1 MRSRVRPGSLLVA
14 GMMVAALLPGVA
26 AADDDLGQILGDVGQ
41 ESVPTADCGP
51 GSRPETGLQ
60 GDVPADDRNGGR
72 SKQGYTCNTSFV
84 GGYQGTGGGMLSA
97 SFDHCSYTGTFF
109 PGQLLQGDGGV
120 TVLDASDPAHPVRTD
135 MLREPAMVGG
145 TFETLKVNK
154 NRKLLAA
161 TAVPLG
167 IAGGGYF
174 SIYDIS
180 DCAHPRLLNHGAGTQ
195 LTMPMPFLS
204 HEGGFSPDG
213 NTYWASG
220 VFPGLLSAIDVS
232 DPANPHIIWQGLTGI
247 EGHGFGIS
255 PDGNRL
261 YLSAW
266 AGMTVLDVSAVQR
279 RDPNPQVPHLG
290 HLFWTDGQVT
300 QHSIPVFYHGH
311 PYTFTPDEI
320 GSGGVKLID
329 VSDPANLRI
338 VQRLKLAID
347 TPANIEENVRSSQG
361 GSVLTYDPHYC
372 TVDRQDDPTAMACSW
387 LSSGIRVFDVRNP
400 NNIREIAYYNPP
412 ARTGENLNLVNSPHA
427 QASVIGLPLLEFMA
441 IGRSGFQGKLN
452 LLNTLTS
459 RSAQAFNGDLSS
471 DWCLSPPEWHG
482 TQLWT
487 TCSDNGFMVI
497 QLDNHVYSPPANQ
510 DSTVGA

>member
-1 MRSRVRPGSLLVA
+1 MRSRLVPGCLMAVGVVLAGLVPA
-14 GMMVAALLPGVA
+14 TPA
-26 AADDDLGQILGDVGQ
+26 AAQDDLATFTEVGT

-51 GSRPETGLQ
+51 GSSPETGLQ
-60 GDVPADDRNGGR
+60 GDVPVADRDNGR
-72 SKQGYTCNTSFV
+72 SKLGYTCNTSFV

-97 SFDHCSYTGTFF
+97 SYDHCSYTGTFF
-109 PGQLLQGDGGV
+109 PGGVLQGDGGV
-120 TVLDASDPAHPVRTD
+120 TVLDVSDPRNPVRTD
-135 MLREPAMVGG
+135 MLREPAMTGG
-145 TFETLKVNK
+145 TFETLKISK
-154 NRKLLAA
+154 SRKLLAA
-161 TAVPLG
+161 SSVPLG
-167 IAGGGYF
+167 VVGGGYF

-180 DCAHPRLLNHGAGTQ
+180 DCAHPRLLNRGAGTDM
-195 LTMPMPFLS
+195 TMPLPFLS

-232 DPANPHIIWQGLTGI
+232 DPANPHIIWQGLTGV

-255 PDGNRL
+255 PDGNTL

-266 AGMTVLDVSAVQR
+266 AGMTILDISAVQR

-290 HLFWTDGQVT
+290 HRFWLDGQVT
-300 QHSIPVFYHGH
+300 QHSIPVTYHGH

-329 VSDPANLRI
+329 VADPANIRI
-338 VQRLKLAID
+338 VQKVKLAID
-347 TPANIEENVRSSQG
+347 VPQNIDENVRSSQG

-372 TVDRQDDPTAMACSW
+372 TVDRPDDPTAMACSW
-387 LSSGIRVFDVRNP
+387 LSSGVRVFDVRDP
-400 NNIREIAYYNPP
+400 GNIHEIAYYNPP

-427 QASVIGLPLLEFMA
+427 QASVIGLPLLSFISMA
-441 IGRSGFQGKLN
+441 RAAFTGNPNVLN
-452 LLNTLTS
+452 AL
-459 RSAQAFNGDLSS
+459 QARGALSFNGDLSS

-497 QLDNHVYSPPANQ
+497 QLDNDVYTPPPNQ
-510 DSTVGA
+510 ESTVGA